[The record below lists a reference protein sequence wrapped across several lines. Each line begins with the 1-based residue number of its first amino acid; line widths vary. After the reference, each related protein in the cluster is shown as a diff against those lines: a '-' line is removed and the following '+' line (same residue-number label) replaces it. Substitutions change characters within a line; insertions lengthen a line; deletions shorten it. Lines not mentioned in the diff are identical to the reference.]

1 MCAGGRDGG
10 GGGSVTEYEVLEM
23 CGLRVR
29 DDHKVFRM
37 GGVER
42 LIAVYEEL
50 IRRKEAE
57 INRLRLL
64 LETRD
69 GF

>member
-10 GGGSVTEYEVLEM
+10 GGSMTEYEALEM

-29 DDHKVFRM
+29 DDHKVFRT

-42 LIAVYEEL
+42 LITVYEEL

-57 INRLRLL
+57 ISRLRLL
-64 LETRD
+64 LEARD
-69 GF
+69 GL